1 MRKVL
6 AVAGIGLVVLLLA
19 GYFALLH
26 FASRA
31 EVATV
36 FSVAYAPRAS
46 LLVLIGPQS
55 VCPPLVM
62 CPQFA
67 QKPKAISAWIISD
80 APAEAISP
88 LWQMYCT
95 KQHRKLFYV
104 LTP

>member
-1 MRKVL
+1 MRKIL
-6 AVAGIGLVVLLLA
+6 AGAGVGLVVLLVA

-31 EVATV
+31 EIATV
-36 FSVAYAPRAS
+36 YSVNYAPRAS

-55 VCPPLVM
+55 VCPPLVQ

-67 QKPKAISAWIISD
+67 QKPRAISAWIISD
-80 APAEAISP
+80 APAEAMSP
-88 LWQMYCT
+88 IWQTYAT
-95 KQHRKLFYV
+95 LQQRKVLYI